1 MKKRLVSIILTVFLV
16 LSMMPFA
23 AFADNAIVC
32 PACGGEVTKKQ
43 YHLVGNYW
51 DFYQCNTCG
60 KWAYLSGVAGLK
72 LFSAGDQA
80 IINAADAN
88 AILNFAFNNGH
99 LIPATKAPSGV
110 GRKDLP
116 GYADDNGTPSV
127 GKDGTISLSG
137 AYSFLGYSTYG
148 GSSLLDGFT
157 FDCTHSWQTRFGCST
172 YGNFYTT
179 YSNGSVSVSGHYSSD
194 SSAYSS
200 FSPIMGHTILLLRM
214 MAIIPFLFQML
225 LPLRLLKST
234 MVVILI

>member
-116 GYADDNGTPSV
+116 GYCDTG
-127 GKDGTISLSG
+127 DGTSTPQVDSNGKFVDGWYTLPPNMIIRISLP
-137 AYSFLGYSTYG
+137 
-148 GSSLLDGFT
+148 
-157 FDCTHSWQTRFGCST
+157 
-172 YGNFYTT
+172 
-179 YSNGSVSVSGHYSSD
+179 V
-194 SSAYSS
+194 
-200 FSPIMGHTILLLRM
+200 
-214 MAIIPFLFQML
+214 
-225 LPLRLLKST
+225 
-234 MVVILI
+234 MVVIMQAVNIILKPLQINSMLLLLVRRFLFLPHTQTVLLVLQMDTLAIIFIFIGK